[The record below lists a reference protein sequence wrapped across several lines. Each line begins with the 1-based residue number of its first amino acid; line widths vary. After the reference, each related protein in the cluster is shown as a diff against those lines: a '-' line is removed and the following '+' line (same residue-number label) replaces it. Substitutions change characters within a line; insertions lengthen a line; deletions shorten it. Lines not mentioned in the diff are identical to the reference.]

1 MAMAR
6 VKMSWLSTLIVITA
20 FLLGL
25 AITKGGA
32 SVSQSALAEEDTGK
46 VPEERLVF
54 QECEEGGVGYSST
67 IHRSKV
73 PGGWLV
79 VFTAHYEGIRPSITF
94 YPDPKHEWD
103 GTSLD

>member
-1 MAMAR
+1 MVIARAKMA
-6 VKMSWLSTLIVITA
+6 WLSTLIVITV

-32 SVSQSALAEEDTGK
+32 SDSQSALAEEDTAK

-54 QECEEGGVGYSST
+54 QECKEEGVGYDST
-67 IHRSKV
+67 IHRSQV

-79 VFTAHYEGIRPSITF
+79 VLTAHYEGIRPSITF